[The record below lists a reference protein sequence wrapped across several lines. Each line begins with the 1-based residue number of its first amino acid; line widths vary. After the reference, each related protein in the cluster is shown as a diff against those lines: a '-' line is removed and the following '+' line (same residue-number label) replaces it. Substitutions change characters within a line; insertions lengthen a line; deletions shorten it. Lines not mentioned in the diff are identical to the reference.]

1 MLKSCSV
8 TILNGFR
15 SIEPTQYAIPFI
27 SVISDLTFSIKL
39 SSSTSVTVNVHP
51 NFSAIEPTSVSF
63 LATRW
68 ISFPEFFNCSAK
80 LDPIDPVAPKIRYF
94 SDMSEKYLIFG
105 ATGSIGS
112 SLAEQL
118 KNSGN
123 DIHLVAR
130 NETEVGSIA
139 EKLGCTFTVTDVLE
153 DNFIEK
159 VKSDI
164 TEIKGIAYC
173 VGSIDLK
180 PLRMVTEQD
189 FNKCMKLNL
198 YSAVEVIKGYQES
211 LKKNKGSIVLFST
224 VAAQRGFTNHAIIAS
239 AKAAVEGLT
248 VSLAAEFAPN
258 IRVNCIAPSLTKSKI
273 AEPMLKNTT
282 IAEGIAKAHP
292 LKRLGEGK
300 DSASLAK
307 FLITEDG
314 SWVTGQIIAVDG
326 GRSKLS

>member
-1 MLKSCSV
+1 M
-8 TILNGFR
+8 
-15 SIEPTQYAIPFI
+15 
-27 SVISDLTFSIKL
+27 SD
-39 SSSTSVTVNVHP
+39 
-51 NFSAIEPTSVSF
+51 
-63 LATRW
+63 
-68 ISFPEFFNCSAK
+68 
-80 LDPIDPVAPKIRYF
+80 
-94 SDMSEKYLIFG
+94 KYLIFG
-105 ATGSIGS
+105 ATGSVGS

-130 NETEVGSIA
+130 NKDEVKAIS
-139 EKLGCTFTVTDVLE
+139 EKLGCGFTVANVLE
-153 DNFIEK
+153 DGFIEK
-159 VKSDI
+159 VKADI
-164 TEIKGIAYC
+164 KDIKGIAYC

-180 PLRMVTEQD
+180 PLRMITEQD
-189 FNKCMKLNL
+189 MNKCMKLNL
-198 YSAVEVIKGYQES
+198 YSAIEAIKGYQES
-211 LKKNKGSIVLFST
+211 LKKNKGSVVLFST
-224 VAAQRGFTNHAIIAS
+224 VAAQRGFTNHTIIAS

-258 IRVNCIAPSLTKSKI
+258 IRVNCVAPSLTKSKI

-307 FLITEDG
+307 FLITEDS

>member
-1 MLKSCSV
+1 
-8 TILNGFR
+8 
-15 SIEPTQYAIPFI
+15 
-27 SVISDLTFSIKL
+27 
-39 SSSTSVTVNVHP
+39 
-51 NFSAIEPTSVSF
+51 
-63 LATRW
+63 
-68 ISFPEFFNCSAK
+68 
-80 LDPIDPVAPKIRYF
+80 
-94 SDMSEKYLIFG
+94 MSEKYLIFG

-198 YSAVEVIKGYQES
+198 YSAVRSHKGIS
-211 LKKNKGSIVLFST
+211 RKFKKK
-224 VAAQRGFTNHAIIAS
+224 
-239 AKAAVEGLT
+239 
-248 VSLAAEFAPN
+248 
-258 IRVNCIAPSLTKSKI
+258 
-273 AEPMLKNTT
+273 
-282 IAEGIAKAHP
+282 
-292 LKRLGEGK
+292 
-300 DSASLAK
+300 
-307 FLITEDG
+307 
-314 SWVTGQIIAVDG
+314 
-326 GRSKLS
+326 

>member
-1 MLKSCSV
+1 
-8 TILNGFR
+8 
-15 SIEPTQYAIPFI
+15 
-27 SVISDLTFSIKL
+27 
-39 SSSTSVTVNVHP
+39 
-51 NFSAIEPTSVSF
+51 
-63 LATRW
+63 
-68 ISFPEFFNCSAK
+68 
-80 LDPIDPVAPKIRYF
+80 
-94 SDMSEKYLIFG
+94 MSEKYLIFG

-112 SLAEQL
+112 NLAEQL
-118 KNSGN
+118 KSSGH

-130 NETEVGSIA
+130 NEEMVSTMA
-139 EKLGCTFTVTDVLE
+139 NKLGCSFTVADVLE

-159 VKSDI
+159 VKADVS
-164 TEIKGIAYC
+164 EVKGIAYC

-180 PLRMVTEQD
+180 PLRMVKEED

-198 YSAVEVIKGYQES
+198 YSAVEIIKGYQES

-258 IRVNCIAPSLTKSKI
+258 IRVNCIAPSLTNSKI
-273 AEPMLKNTT
+273 AEPMLKNKVL
-282 IAEGIAKAHP
+282 AEGIAKAHP

-300 DSASLAK
+300 DSASMAK
-307 FLITEDG
+307 FLISEES
-314 SWVTGQIIAVDG
+314 SWITGQIIAVDG

>member
-1 MLKSCSV
+1 
-8 TILNGFR
+8 
-15 SIEPTQYAIPFI
+15 
-27 SVISDLTFSIKL
+27 
-39 SSSTSVTVNVHP
+39 
-51 NFSAIEPTSVSF
+51 
-63 LATRW
+63 
-68 ISFPEFFNCSAK
+68 
-80 LDPIDPVAPKIRYF
+80 
-94 SDMSEKYLIFG
+94 MSEKYLIFG
-105 ATGSIGS
+105 ATGSVGS

-130 NETEVGSIA
+130 NENEVKVIA
-139 EKLGCTFTVTDVLE
+139 EKLGCSYTVADVLE
-153 DNFIEK
+153 NGFIEK

-164 TEIKGIAYC
+164 NDIKGVAYC

-180 PLRMVTEQD
+180 PLRMVTEAD
-189 FNKCMKLNL
+189 MNKCMKLNL
-198 YSAVEVIKGYQES
+198 YSAIEAIKGFQES

-224 VAAQRGFTNHAIIAS
+224 VAAQRGFTNHTIIAS

-248 VSLAAEFAPN
+248 VTLAAEFAPN
-258 IRVNCIAPSLTKSKI
+258 IRVNCIAPSLSKSKI
-273 AEPMLKNTT
+273 AEPMLKNPV

-300 DSASLAK
+300 DSAALAK
-307 FLITEDG
+307 FLITEES

>member
-1 MLKSCSV
+1 
-8 TILNGFR
+8 
-15 SIEPTQYAIPFI
+15 
-27 SVISDLTFSIKL
+27 
-39 SSSTSVTVNVHP
+39 
-51 NFSAIEPTSVSF
+51 
-63 LATRW
+63 
-68 ISFPEFFNCSAK
+68 
-80 LDPIDPVAPKIRYF
+80 
-94 SDMSEKYLIFG
+94 MSEKYVIFG

-123 DIHLVAR
+123 DIHLVGR
-130 NETEVGSIA
+130 NESELSSIS
-139 EKLGCTFTVTDVLE
+139 EKLGCSHTVADVLK
-153 DNFIEK
+153 DGFIEK

-164 TEIKGIAYC
+164 SEIKGLAYC

-180 PLRMVTEQD
+180 PLRMVNEQD
-189 FNKCMKLNL
+189 FQKCMKLNL
-198 YSAVEVIKGYQES
+198 YSAVEAIKGYQES

-258 IRVNCIAPSLTKSKI
+258 IRVNCVAPSLTKSKI
-273 AEPMLKNTT
+273 AEPMLKNTA

-300 DSASLAK
+300 DSAALAK
-307 FLITEDG
+307 FLLTEDS

>member
-1 MLKSCSV
+1 
-8 TILNGFR
+8 
-15 SIEPTQYAIPFI
+15 
-27 SVISDLTFSIKL
+27 
-39 SSSTSVTVNVHP
+39 
-51 NFSAIEPTSVSF
+51 
-63 LATRW
+63 
-68 ISFPEFFNCSAK
+68 
-80 LDPIDPVAPKIRYF
+80 
-94 SDMSEKYLIFG
+94 MSEKYLIFG

-130 NETEVGSIA
+130 NESELAPIV
-139 EKLGCTFTVTDVLE
+139 EKLGCSHTIVNVLE
-153 DNFIEK
+153 EGFIEK

-164 TEIKGIAYC
+164 SEIKGLAYC

-180 PLRMVTEQD
+180 PLRMVNEQD
-189 FNKCMKLNL
+189 FQKCMKLNL
-198 YSAVEVIKGYQES
+198 YSAVEAIKGFQES

-239 AKAAVEGLT
+239 AKAAIEGLT

-258 IRVNCIAPSLTKSKI
+258 IRVNCVAPSLTKSKI
-273 AEPMLKNTT
+273 AEPMLKNTA

-300 DSASLAK
+300 DSAALAK
-307 FLITEDG
+307 FLLTEDS